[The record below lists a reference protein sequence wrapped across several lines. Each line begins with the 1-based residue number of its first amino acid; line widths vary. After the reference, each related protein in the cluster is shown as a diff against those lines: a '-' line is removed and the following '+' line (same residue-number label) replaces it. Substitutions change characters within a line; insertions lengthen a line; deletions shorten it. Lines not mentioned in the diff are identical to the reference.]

1 MCCVKDIHGKVYME
15 KEENEGFF
23 FFGRQE
29 ANIIRKTGQA
39 PRVYMLYTRKEK
51 IRPTTHKLGKTIGCT
66 LINLQAG
73 TPPHSSGQPKM

>member
-1 MCCVKDIHGKVYME
+1 MVKCIWKKRNIKV
-15 KEENEGFF
+15 FF

-29 ANIIRKTGQA
+29 ANIISKTGQA
-39 PRVYMLYTRKEK
+39 PRVYRLYTRKAK
-51 IRPTTHKLGKTIGCT
+51 ILPTTNKLGKTTGCT